1 MSNRFGFTGKSN
13 FFKDLGVSFG
23 KGAYIVSSAIG
34 TISLSLGCAFVGS
47 YVIKTEWGKF
57 QDFSG
62 FTKFLLHNPWG
73 YILVGIVLFC
83 VGALGIYKDQSE
95 MASDNKRLNNE
106 NSALKENKTNFERS
120 KEDEIQALK
129 IKVDRSQEEA
139 QLHRSKVS
147 EIHSSLVESWL
158 KGIAKSIDLD
168 THSRVS
174 IYHEDDESFSILAR
188 YSQNPAL
195 SKMHKQR
202 FALNQ
207 GVISQSWE
215 HGRWYECEA
224 PSYTTDKDEYDK
236 YMMARYK
243 YTQEEL
249 DAIKMK
255 SCRYF
260 GLAIVDV
267 DDHIGVILFES
278 TKEESFNDEV
288 RESIIS
294 YCEKYQSHL
303 CAFVRNGR
311 NYDKASSR
319 NHHKS
324 QVNMEDIASLK
335 EILK

>member
-1 MSNRFGFTGKSN
+1 MSNRFGFTGNSN

-34 TISLSLGCAFVGS
+34 TIFLSLGCAFVGS
-47 YVIKTEWGKF
+47 YVIKTEWDELEGF
-57 QDFSG
+57 LG
-62 FTKFLLHNPWG
+62 FTKFILLNPWG
-73 YILVGIVLFC
+73 YILVGIILFF
-83 VGALGIYKDQSE
+83 VGALGIYEDQSE
-95 MASDNKRLNNE
+95 MAADIKKLNND
-106 NSALKENKTNFERS
+106 NSELKANKTSFERS
-120 KEDEIQALK
+120 KEDEIQELK

-224 PSYTTDKDEYDK
+224 PSYTTDKGEYNK

-278 TKEESFNDEV
+278 TKQENFSEDV
-288 RESIIS
+288 QESIIS
-294 YCEKYQSHL
+294 YCDKYQSHL

-319 NHHKS
+319 NHHNS
-324 QVNMEDIASLK
+324 QVNIEDIASLK
-335 EILK
+335 EMLK

>member
-13 FFKDLGVSFG
+13 FFKRIGVSLG
-23 KGAYIVSSAIG
+23 KGIYILSSAIG

-47 YVIKTEWGKF
+47 YDFNTERGKF
-57 QDFSG
+57 QG
-62 FTKFLLHNPWG
+62 LVGLIKLLQYNPWV
-73 YILVGIVLFC
+73 YILVGVVLFC
-83 VGALGIYKDQSE
+83 FGAFGIYKDQSE
-95 MASDNKRLNNE
+95 MSSDNKKLNEE
-106 NSALKENKTNFERS
+106 NSTLKTNKTSFERS
-120 KEDEIQALK
+120 KLDEIQELK
-129 IKVDRSQEEA
+129 IKVDRSQEDA

-174 IYHEDDESFSILAR
+174 IYYEDDESFSILAR

-202 FALNQ
+202 FSLNQ
-207 GVISQSWE
+207 GVISQSWQ
-215 HGRWYECEA
+215 HGYWYECEA
-224 PSYTTDKDEYDK
+224 PLYTTDEGKYNK

-243 YTQEEL
+243 YTQEEI

-260 GLAIVDV
+260 GRAIVDV

-278 TKEESFNDEV
+278 TKEEHFNEDV
-288 RESIIS
+288 RENIIN

-311 NYDKASSR
+311 NYDKSSSR

-324 QVNMEDIASLK
+324 QVNIEDIASLK
-335 EILK
+335 EMLK

>member
-1 MSNRFGFTGKSN
+1 MSNRFGFTGKSD
-13 FFKDLGVSFG
+13 FFKELGVSLG
-23 KGAYIVSSAIG
+23 KGVYIVSSAIG

-47 YVIKTEWGKF
+47 YVAKDEWGKF
-57 QDFSG
+57 QDFFG
-62 FTKFLLHNPWG
+62 FIKFLLYNPWV
-73 YILVGIVLFC
+73 YIFVGVVLFC
-83 VGALGIYKDQSE
+83 IGALGIYKDQSE
-95 MASDNKRLNNE
+95 MSNDNKALNVKLSE
-106 NSALKENKTNFERS
+106 LETNKTSFERS
-120 KEDEIQALK
+120 KLDEIQALK

-139 QLHRSKVS
+139 QLHSSKVS

-174 IYHEDDESFSILAR
+174 IYYEDDESFSILAR

-202 FALNQ
+202 FALDQ
-207 GVISQSWE
+207 GVISHSWQ
-215 HGRWYECEA
+215 HGQWYEGEA
-224 PSYTTDKDEYDK
+224 PHHTADEYDN
-236 YMMARYK
+236 YMINKYK

-278 TKEESFNDEV
+278 TEKEHFNKEMQDN
-288 RESIIS
+288 IIS
-294 YCEKYQSHL
+294 YCDKYQSHL

-319 NHHKS
+319 NHNKS
-324 QVNMEDIASLK
+324 QVNIDDIASLK
-335 EILK
+335 EMLK